1 MRDIAAAARGNAHD
15 AGGGKWTYGSKGAFC
30 LYSDGHYC
38 DWSADGP
45 TKRGQGALE
54 QISHLHPDVD
64 PVEFA
69 RAWLASHPGSGN
81 FVPRADRSESD
92 ADDVGRI
99 AFINSLYNGASPIAD
114 TPARQY
120 ITQKRGLPLSP
131 EAEASLRIIPVYRG
145 DEAALVAAYTDND
158 GKLVA
163 INVTYVTLNG
173 EKSPHIPARQTFRG
187 PRAWVRRGLIR
198 IGKLNATAIEIE
210 GLEKGLAAVA
220 AGYEYVVITGGVD
233 RIGMAELPPE
243 VKKVIIVR
251 DADPPGSD
259 SDKAL
264 WRGVVRRLGQG
275 MEVAVTA
282 RPNEIA
288 PKEAPFLKDLD
299 DVYRFDPELVTIL
312 LKSANLVHGRL
323 GEDVNKAIY
332 DEASKLPPGQLSR
345 ARDGIAKLLEVSK
358 GALDDEIAACI
369 DTRRAKLE
377 GEEKNAAA
385 ADATWP
391 DPVPDL
397 GSVLDDAI
405 RIAKRC
411 VAAPDTHFDTMALWS
426 VHAHLLH
433 REELGV
439 DVTPR
444 LAFQS
449 PEEDSGKSTF
459 LKIVRLLVPRP
470 KGVGSLT
477 GSSLF
482 RAIAAR
488 KVTPLVDEADYIFHS
503 NANPD
508 LLAIFNSSNERTFA
522 WVSRSIPIGNGQ
534 FEDYDFCTYT
544 ALAFTSIHK
553 LPIKSMQ
560 SRCIGLPMKPAT
572 KEEASKLIRFRATRC
587 PELRE
592 CGLKIARWAADV
604 TRAPRHRCL
613 QRNSLTAW
621 PTIGEA
627 CFKSL
632 NCSGGHGQLERA
644 PRRGRTSKTARK
656 VEQRAGERADF

>member
-1 MRDIAAAARGNAHD
+1 MFRA
-15 AGGGKWTYGSKGAFC
+15 
-30 LYSDGHYC
+30 
-38 DWSADGP
+38 
-45 TKRGQGALE
+45 
-54 QISHLHPDVD
+54 QISPK
-64 PVEFA
+64 A
-69 RAWLASHPGSGN
+69 NS
-81 FVPRADRSESD
+81 
-92 ADDVGRI
+92 DDVGRI
-99 AFINSLYNGASPIAD
+99 TFINTLYNGARPIAD
-114 TPARQY
+114 PALQY

-131 EAEASLRIIPVYRG
+131 EVEALLRIIPFYRG
-145 DEAALVAAYTDND
+145 DEAALVAAYTDNE

-173 EKSPHIPARQTFRG
+173 EKSPHTPARQIFRG
-187 PRAWVRRGLIR
+187 PRAWVRHGLIR

-220 AGYEYVVITGGVD
+220 TGYEYVVITGGVD
-233 RIGMAELPPE
+233 RIGMAELPPG
-243 VKKVIIVR
+243 VKKVIIPR

-275 MEVAVTA
+275 LEVAVTV

-288 PKEAPFLKDLD
+288 PKDAPFLKDLD
-299 DVYRFDPELVTIL
+299 DVYRFDPELVPIL
-312 LKSANLVHGRL
+312 LNGANLVHGRL

-332 DEASKLPPGQLSR
+332 DEASKLPPGQLSH
-345 ARDGIAKLLEVSK
+345 ARDGIAKLLGVSK
-358 GALDDEIAACI
+358 GALDDEITACVNA
-369 DTRRAKLE
+369 RRVKLE
-377 GEEKNAAA
+377 GEEKDAATT
-385 ADATWP
+385 DAIWP

-397 GSVLDDAI
+397 RSVLDEVV
-405 RIAKRC
+405 RISKRY
-411 VAAPDTHFDTMALWS
+411 VAAPDTHFDTLALWS

-522 WVSRSIPIGNGQ
+522 WVSRSIPIGDGQ
-534 FEDYDFCTYT
+534 FEDPGFW
-544 ALAFTSIHK
+544 S
-553 LPIKSMQ
+553 
-560 SRCIGLPMKPAT
+560 
-572 KEEASKLIRFRATRC
+572 EA
-587 PELRE
+587 
-592 CGLKIARWAADV
+592 
-604 TRAPRHRCL
+604 
-613 QRNSLTAW
+613 QR
-621 PTIGEA
+621 G
-627 CFKSL
+627 
-632 NCSGGHGQLERA
+632 
-644 PRRGRTSKTARK
+644 
-656 VEQRAGERADF
+656 